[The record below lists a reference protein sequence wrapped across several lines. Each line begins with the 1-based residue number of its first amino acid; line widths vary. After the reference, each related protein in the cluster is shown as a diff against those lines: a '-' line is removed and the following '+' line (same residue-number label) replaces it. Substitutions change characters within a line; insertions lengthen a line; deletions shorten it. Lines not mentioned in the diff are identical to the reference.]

1 MAPLSKTPHAGSMD
15 ASDEVC
21 PVCKSSRYLNA
32 SLRFL
37 INPACYHKM
46 CESCVDRIF
55 THGPAPCPII
65 NCRQTLRKGRFR
77 TQTFEDIAVERE
89 VDIRRDLAALFNR
102 SEDEFDTL
110 RNFNDY
116 LQEVEDLAYDLITPS
131 KESRQKQEEY
141 AKMPAADRPGWLLK
155 LRPSVSKP
163 RGLRAKPKAK
173 PLTPIRA
180 FDFEF
185 ESEYYELANEYSWD
199 VLQDASKDPLIR
211 AGGYDVS
218 SFTKRALC
226 EAFSGLGCFVGDEA
240 WAREARDAQME
251 DVF

>member
-1 MAPLSKTPHAGSMD
+1 MAHLKKAANVSSID

-37 INPACYHKM
+37 INPQCYHKM

-65 NCRQTLRKGRFR
+65 GCRQTLRKGRFR

-110 RNFNDY
+110 RDFNDY
-116 LQEVEDLAYDLITPS
+116 LQEVEDLAFDLITPS
-131 KESRQKQEEY
+131 KESKQKQEEY
-141 AKMPAADRPGWLLK
+141 AKLPAADRPQWLLK
-155 LRPSVSKP
+155 LRPSVSRP
-163 RGLRAKPKAK
+163 RGLREKPKAK
-173 PLTPIRA
+173 PLSPIRP
-180 FDFEF
+180 FDIDFQT
-185 ESEYYELANEYSWD
+185 SYYTYVDGYSWD
-199 VLQDASKDPLIR
+199 AVQEARKDLMIR

-218 SFTKRALC
+218 SFEKRALC
-226 EAFSGLGCFVGDEA
+226 EAFSGLGCIVGDEA